1 MCYITLKNSVI
12 STYFTGIPFIYNE
25 CTLDYSVGV
34 GKDRITQAAPT
45 IPNHMIWASTYNER
59 RMPWLARL
67 DEPTGKVSELCD
79 GRGVHVGQDVR
90 IYSFKYNFGP
100 TYCLLI
106 QTRVSNRCFV
116 LGGFVRLPK

>member
-1 MCYITLKNSVI
+1 MANFI
-12 STYFTGIPFIYNE
+12 GIPFIYNE

-67 DEPTGKVSELCD
+67 DEPTGKIS
-79 GRGVHVGQDVR
+79 R
-90 IYSFKYNFGP
+90 IM
-100 TYCLLI
+100 
-106 QTRVSNRCFV
+106 
-116 LGGFVRLPK
+116 

>member
-1 MCYITLKNSVI
+1 MFKSMNKKILAMLLSKILLSQFLPMAC
-12 STYFTGIPFIYNE
+12 FTGIPFIYNE

-79 GRGVHVGQDVR
+79 GRGVHAGQDLR
-90 IYSFKYNFGP
+90 IFF
-100 TYCLLI
+100 
-106 QTRVSNRCFV
+106 
-116 LGGFVRLPK
+116 